1 VKARENI
8 PSSYFLI
15 RRLFMPDPL
24 EITRDI
30 TVAWLNAYET
40 DLAVRRQKGVVPV
53 FTPTNEEVTEFVSA
67 VFAKVSTLVEEEKP
81 PTKSTAKKK
90 SS

>member
-1 VKARENI
+1 MA
-8 PSSYFLI
+8 
-15 RRLFMPDPL
+15 DPL

-53 FTPTNEEVTEFVSA
+53 FTPTNEEVSEFISA
-67 VFAKVSTLVEEEKP
+67 TFEKISALAEAEKAAP
-81 PTKSTAKKK
+81 KSTVRKKT
-90 SS
+90 S